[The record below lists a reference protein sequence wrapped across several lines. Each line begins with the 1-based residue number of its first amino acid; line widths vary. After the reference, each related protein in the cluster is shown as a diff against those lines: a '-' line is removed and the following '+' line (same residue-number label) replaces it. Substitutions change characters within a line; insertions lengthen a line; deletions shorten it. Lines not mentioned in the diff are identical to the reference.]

1 MNNGI
6 FKSKTCPYCG
16 VPITPNAAIQ
26 PGHCGAADC
35 MTRHVVLGH
44 KAVQAARVEVA
55 TRNVKVASE
64 ADETAELPGLAG
76 VASLEDMVLVTVPH
90 QNKPLVPVPAERMEV
105 FQENLRSSI
114 EEAFAAD
121 DTEIAS
127 IQIERNSQAEQPI
140 LAAGCA
146 TCQGYCCG
154 LGAANNAFLNAEV
167 IKGHRQ
173 LWPELTPEIILENYQ
188 SRLPDVA
195 AQNGCVYQGALGC
208 TLPREMRSSICNTF
222 HCHEVEYA
230 AKQAEEHPDRPVALV
245 GMDEGG
251 DPQNF
256 AVLSDEAG
264 WQRLDRPAPDLLGD
278 AGEDAAVERAD

>member
-1 MNNGI
+1 MNDGI

-64 ADETAELPGLAG
+64 ANETAELPGLAG
-76 VASLEDMVLVTVPH
+76 VASLENMVLVTVPH

-114 EEAFAAD
+114 EQAFAAD
-121 DTEIAS
+121 DEEIAS

-173 LWPELTPEIILENYQ
+173 RLAAPCRAKCGQASATHSIATRLNMRPSRRMNSRTARWRWWVWMKGVIRRILRC
-188 SRLPDVA
+188 SVMRLA
-195 AQNGCVYQGALGC
+195 GSGLSGLHRIYLA
-208 TLPREMRSSICNTF
+208 TLVRMRLSSVRI
-222 HCHEVEYA
+222 E
-230 AKQAEEHPDRPVALV
+230 PLV
-245 GMDEGG
+245 D
-251 DPQNF
+251 
-256 AVLSDEAG
+256 LSAF
-264 WQRLDRPAPDLLGD
+264 R
-278 AGEDAAVERAD
+278 